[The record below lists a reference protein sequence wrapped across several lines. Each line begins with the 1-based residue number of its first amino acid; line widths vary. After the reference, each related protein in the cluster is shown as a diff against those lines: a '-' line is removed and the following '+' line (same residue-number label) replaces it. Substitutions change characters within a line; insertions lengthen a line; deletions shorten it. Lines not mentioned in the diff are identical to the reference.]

1 MPTTNSL
8 RYEITFEVT
17 QQLINTE
24 KLCWCLRY
32 NNLKFN
38 YNF

>member
-8 RYEITFEVT
+8 RYEITFEVI

-24 KLCWCLRY
+24 KLYRWHRY
-32 NNLKFN
+32 NSLKFN

>member
-8 RYEITFEVT
+8 RYKITFEVI

-24 KLCWCLRY
+24 KLCRWLRY
-32 NNLKFN
+32 NSLKFN